1 MPALALNHYT
11 INVRDLEGTK
21 AFYEDIV
28 GLKAG
33 ERPPLSFPGYWLY
46 CGGQPVVHLVGH
58 RPENAPIE
66 GTPDPGRLDHIAFSA
81 ENLRLMRERLN
92 ANGISFQERVLPQLN
107 MTQLFFQDPD
117 GIYIEF
123 NFSAEET
130 V

>member
-11 INVRDLEGTK
+11 INVRDLEATR

-28 GLKAG
+28 GLKVG
-33 ERPPLSFPGYWLY
+33 ERPPLPFPGYWLY

-58 RPENAPIE
+58 RPENPSIE
-66 GTPDPGRLDHIAFSA
+66 GTPDSGRLDHIAFSA
-81 ENLRLMRERLN
+81 ENVRLMRERLN

-123 NFSAEET
+123 NFPAEET
-130 V
+130 A

>member
-11 INVRDLEGTK
+11 INVRDLEATK

>member
-11 INVRDLEGTK
+11 INVRDLEATK

-28 GLKAG
+28 GLKSG
-33 ERPPLSFPGYWLY
+33 ERPPLPFPGYWLY

-58 RPENAPIE
+58 RPENPPIE
-66 GTPDPGRLDHIAFSA
+66 GTPDSGRLDHIAFSA
-81 ENLRLMRERLN
+81 ENVRLMRERLN

-123 NFSAEET
+123 NFPAEET

>member
-11 INVRDLEGTK
+11 INVRDLEATK

-58 RPENAPIE
+58 RPENPPIE

-81 ENLRLMRERLN
+81 ENLRLMRERPN

-123 NFSAEET
+123 NFPAHET
-130 V
+130 A

>member
-11 INVRDLEGTK
+11 INVRDLEMTR

-33 ERPPLSFPGYWLY
+33 ERPPLGFPGYWLY
-46 CGGQPVVHLVGH
+46 CGDMPVVHLVGH
-58 RPENAPIE
+58 RPENPVIE
-66 GTPDPGRLDHIAFSA
+66 GTPPAGRLDHIAFSA
-81 ENLRLMRERLN
+81 ENLTLMKERLN
-92 ANGISFQERVLPQLN
+92 ANRIDFQERVLPRLN

-123 NFSAEET
+123 NFPAAET
-130 V
+130 A

>member
-11 INVRDLEGTK
+11 INVRDLEATK

-33 ERPPLSFPGYWLY
+33 ERPPLPFPGYWLY
-46 CGGQPVVHLVGH
+46 CGSMPVVHLVGY
-58 RPENAPIE
+58 RPENPPIE

-81 ENLRLMRERLN
+81 ENVRLMRERLN
-92 ANGISFQERVLPQLN
+92 ANGISFQERVLPRLN

-123 NFSAEET
+123 NFPAEET